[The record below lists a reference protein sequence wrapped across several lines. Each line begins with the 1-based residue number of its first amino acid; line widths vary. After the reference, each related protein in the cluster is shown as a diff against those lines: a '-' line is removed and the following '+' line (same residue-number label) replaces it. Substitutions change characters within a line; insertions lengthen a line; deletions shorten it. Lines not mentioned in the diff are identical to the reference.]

1 LQFPI
6 KNREI
11 STAIWANSIAVP
23 MNFNLQPENLQN
35 ELVTLVP
42 LEEKDFESLF
52 QIASDP
58 LVWEQHPNKLRYQRA
73 VFQNYFEGAIQS
85 KGAFLIL
92 ETKTNE
98 SIGSSRFYDY
108 DKKDNSIIIG
118 YTFIGRNFWG
128 KEYNK
133 SLKKLMLDYAFQY
146 VDKVYFHIGAQN
158 IRSQKAIEKIGAIK
172 IDEQEVTYYGEDS
185 KLNFIY
191 VINKN

>member
-1 LQFPI
+1 M
-6 KNREI
+6 K
-11 STAIWANSIAVP
+11 
-23 MNFNLQPENLQN
+23 FNLQPENLHN
-35 ELVTLVP
+35 ERITLVP
-42 LEEKDFESLF
+42 LEEKDFELLF
-52 QIASDP
+52 QVASDP
-58 LVWEQHPNKLRYQRA
+58 LVWEQHPNKLRYQKE

-85 KGAFLIL
+85 KGAFFICD
-92 ETKTNE
+92 TNTNE
-98 SIGSSRFYDY
+98 TIGSSRFYDY
-108 DKKDNSIIIG
+108 NEKDSSIIIG

-133 SLKKLMLDYAFQY
+133 SLKKLMLDYAFQN

-191 VINKN
+191 VIKKN